1 MEIWEQYLC
10 NLKKVCVREKKITVE
25 LLIMNAF
32 HYRLCHLV
40 PAHCSAYKQELFFPK
55 WCIVLRVHIRLHG
68 EQLTR
73 YAYAESNS
81 AEPKSQNMKR
91 AKGVFNNKT
100 AAVYY
105 LSNNNSLFFVTLLL
119 HVRSVSGTQTTPWQ

>member
-1 MEIWEQYLC
+1 
-10 NLKKVCVREKKITVE
+10 
-25 LLIMNAF
+25 MNAF

-40 PAHCSAYKQELFFPK
+40 PAHCSAYKQELFFPQ
-55 WCIVLRVHIRLHG
+55 WCIALRVHIRLRG

-91 AKGVFNNKT
+91 AKGVLNNET

-105 LSNNNSLFFVTLLL
+105 LSNNNGLFFSRFFFMLDRYLVLKQHPGNEL
-119 HVRSVSGTQTTPWQ
+119 HQSGY